1 MSTTAKLD
9 AFRNEPFTDFRQE
22 SARQAMEAA
31 IARVKSEEL
40 GREIP
45 LKIGGRDIFT
55 DAKIH
60 SINPG
65 NLDETIGWSAK
76 PTGSWR
82 NKPCRRRSRHLNRG
96 KKSRPA
102 NARSTF

>member
-65 NLDETIGWSAK
+65 NLDETIGWVSKADRELAEQAMQAALEAFE
-76 PTGSWR
+76 SW
-82 NKPCRRRSRHLNRG
+82 